1 VRTARRC
8 HGRAAR
14 PAANR
19 CSLARCAV
27 QTHDSAALGR
37 FALSQ
42 SVQLAWVNITTSTPA
57 GGVSGTLILSSMN
70 RFATVTLYRSNDRE
84 AMPPRYGEGRLVCT
98 RRAWMHLLVT
108 ATRRPFASPQRS
120 SRGHVPTPRIES
132 RAGRYALQGQPA
144 AGVAPRDPP
153 AVRDRRRTRGQRAD
167 NTLPAARDG
176 AATTCAAGKQ
186 QQPQARAR

>member
-98 RRAWMHLLVT
+98 RRA
-108 ATRRPFASPQRS
+108 SPQRS

-186 QQPQARAR
+186 HQPQARAR